1 MLSWRDSNNTFVIE
15 KSYESKNM
23 PDPKYYITYDDR
35 GTKEIVTDIEAEV
48 KELREEIKELR
59 ELIEKLLPP
68 DPWET

>member
-35 GTKEIVTDIEAEV
+35 DTKAIVVDIEAEV
-48 KELREEIKELR
+48 KELKEEIKQLR
-59 ELIEKLLPP
+59 ELVEKLLPT
-68 DPWET
+68 DPRET